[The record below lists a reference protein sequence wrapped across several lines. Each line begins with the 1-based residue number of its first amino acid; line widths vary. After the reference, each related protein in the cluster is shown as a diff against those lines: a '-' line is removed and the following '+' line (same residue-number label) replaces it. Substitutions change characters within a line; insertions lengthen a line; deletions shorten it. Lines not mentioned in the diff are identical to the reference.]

1 LLAWIAGHA
10 TLRRNLDAQFRSHAD
25 RKRRTM
31 SVLTL
36 GQMAL
41 ATGVVRFAL
50 RELTDMLHML
60 SEPPPMWESP
70 APWQS

>member
-1 LLAWIAGHA
+1 
-10 TLRRNLDAQFRSHAD
+10 
-25 RKRRTM
+25 M

-50 RELTDMLHML
+50 RELTDVLRML